1 MAAGDWKDLLDAAQR
16 GDLDLVRYHIKKGV
30 NPNYQHP
37 ELLTTPL
44 IESVEF
50 EQIEVAQ
57 FLLEHGADA
66 SIAAGFS
73 TETALK
79 VAKRKKNKPLIKL
92 LKRYEKKPFW
102 KFWTF

>member
-16 GDLDLVRYHIKKGV
+16 GDLDLVRYHINQGV

-50 EQIEVAQ
+50 EQIEVAK
-57 FLLEHGADA
+57 FLLENGADA
-66 SIAAGFS
+66 SIPAGFS

-79 VAKRKKNKPLIKL
+79 VAKRKQHKDLIKL
-92 LKRYEKKPFW
+92 LKQYQKKPFW
-102 KFWTF
+102 KFWAP